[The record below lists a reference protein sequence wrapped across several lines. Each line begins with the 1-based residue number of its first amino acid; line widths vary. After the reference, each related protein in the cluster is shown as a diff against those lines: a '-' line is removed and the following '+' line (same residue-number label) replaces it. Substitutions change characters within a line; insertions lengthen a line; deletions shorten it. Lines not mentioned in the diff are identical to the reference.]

1 MFDKHFMKRLLKAKN
16 KWGKKSLTKQREL
29 VGERK
34 EKFETDSGIPV
45 KSLYTPFDL
54 QENDFDYLESLG
66 FPGEYPFTRGVEPN
80 MYRSE
85 MYKISQFTGF
95 ASPEETNK
103 LYKKLL
109 SQGMSG
115 LYMALDLP
123 CQLGYDSDDPLAEG
137 EVGKTGVAIN
147 SLKDMETILDGSD
160 LSKTRIT
167 IVANANAAVIIAM
180 LTVIAEKQ
188 GIHKSTIRGF
198 IQNDILKDFSARG
211 TYIFPIEPSLR
222 LHSDSVV
229 YCKEN
234 LPNFN
239 PFNPISYQIRE
250 AGANAVQEAAFT
262 LANASVYV
270 ENALRRGV
278 KIDDLGPIFFTII
291 VNHRDFFEEIAK
303 IRAMRRIWARLMK
316 EKFGA
321 KKEETCALRF
331 HASQGAVGMN
341 LRRALPET
349 NIVRSALSGFAG
361 VLSGAQTVGTRT
373 MDEAFGIPS
382 EKASLIA
389 LRSLQVIAE
398 ETGVTHTVDPLA
410 GSYYV
415 EWLTNEVEKRIYQH
429 LDTIDKVG
437 GMVRAIER
445 GYIQKEIAKSALDYQ
460 TDFEKKGKTTV
471 GMNVHIDPTDE
482 YEEHVY
488 YIPDDALELEQIE
501 KLKKFKQR
509 RNHEE
514 VKMSLEKI
522 QQIASKE
529 EANDNNLMYPI
540 IDAVRNYATT
550 GEVFHALREVFG
562 EYTQANIL

>member
-1 MFDKHFMKRLLKAKN
+1 LK
-16 KWGKKSLTKQREL
+16 KQLDL

-45 KSLYTPFDL
+45 KPLYTPFDL
-54 QENDFDYLESLG
+54 PENDFDYLESLG

-103 LYKKLL
+103 LYKHLL
-109 SQGMSG
+109 NQGMSG

-147 SLKDMETILDGSD
+147 SLKDMETILDGID

-180 LTVIAEKQ
+180 LAVIAEKQ

-198 IQNDILKDFSARG
+198 VQNDILKDFSARG

-222 LHSDSVV
+222 LHSDIVV
-229 YCKEN
+229 YCKEHF
-234 LPNFN
+234 PNFN
-239 PFNPISYQIRE
+239 SFNPISYQIRE

-278 KIDDLGPIFFTII
+278 KIDDLGPMFFTII

-361 VLSGAQTVGTRT
+361 VLSGAQSVGTRT

-415 EWLTNEVEKRIYQH
+415 EWLTNEIEKRIHEH
-429 LDTIDKVG
+429 LDTIDKMG

-482 YEEHVY
+482 YEEHIY
-488 YIPDDALELEQIE
+488 YKPDDTLELEQIE
-501 KLKKFKQR
+501 KLKKFKR
-509 RNHEE
+509 KRNHEE

-522 QQIASKE
+522 QQMASKE
-529 EANDNNLMYPI
+529 EANENNLMYPI